1 LTLSFSGQAVVALL
15 IFGYLVCRLIVTSVA
30 LACCILAQLV
40 PIELNVEVPEDWA
53 ISAANVN
60 GFLRFLHLVHLFL
73 GVDREKE
80 GLWVLDPPP
89 FEVGG
94 GPRVHG
100 EATED
105 VPCLGLHQG

>member
-1 LTLSFSGQAVVALL
+1 MTLSFSGQAVVALL

-30 LACCILAQLV
+30 LACGFLAQLLS
-40 PIELNVEVPEDWA
+40 IELNVEVPEDWA
-53 ISAANVN
+53 VCAANIY
-60 GFLRFLHLVHLFL
+60 GFLRFLHLVHLLFW
-73 GVDREKE
+73 VDREKE

-100 EATED
+100 EAAED